1 MSLRISLLLSL
12 FLLGCEA
19 SVTDDDD
26 VADDDDAVDGDD
38 VCGDPSGGTGG
49 TPGESWMSTPD
60 FTVNEAT
67 SQYASFLI
75 VPNGA
80 VPETGLPVLV
90 LMARRMPDD
99 RGTVEQ
105 VVAEFLEFRDFA
117 TAEGYL
123 VAMVVPGPAGG
134 SNNWT
139 TSQTDEDF
147 FGATL
152 DEVGSQYDID
162 RDRVHVWGSSAGATA
177 AALIGHTHADRLASI
192 LAHAGRSPWTGDAP
206 EPWPGEIP
214 ALFVHSP
221 DDDVVSRAAVD
232 EIVAIWGGA
241 NQRTETWFDYPH
253 GHQWVP
259 STANGPM
266 VEFFESTCNE

>member
-1 MSLRISLLLSL
+1 
-12 FLLGCEA
+12 
-19 SVTDDDD
+19 
-26 VADDDDAVDGDD
+26 
-38 VCGDPSGGTGG
+38 
-49 TPGESWMSTPD
+49 MSTPE

-152 DEVGSQYDID
+152 DELGSQYDID

-192 LAHAGRSPWTGDAP
+192 LAHAGRSPWTGRC
-206 EPWPGEIP
+206 PGALARRDPGAVRTQPRRRRGVPRGGGRDRRDLGRRQP
-214 ALFVHSP
+214 AHR
-221 DDDVVSRAAVD
+221 DVVRLPARAPVGPGD
-232 EIVAIWGGA
+232 G
-241 NQRTETWFDYPH
+241 QRTH
-253 GHQWVP
+253 GRVLR
-259 STANGPM
+259 
-266 VEFFESTCNE
+266 VDL